1 MASNF
6 TAQREGRLLIRA
18 RGRKE
23 GAGGERDLG
32 LMEDFFF
39 FLRYSR
45 EPRSTSHT
53 KDSEQYR
60 GPN

>member
-39 FLRYSR
+39 F
-45 EPRSTSHT
+45 
-53 KDSEQYR
+53 
-60 GPN
+60 